1 MFYFYLVWREEKT
14 FARYKH
20 FSNAELQR
28 GRNFYGSWGSGSV
41 IPDEGYGKG
50 VGGFQHPLLP
60 SPRPC
65 STILCFIFLIFQRLH
80 FFQVSP
86 GKQPLDDRSVS
97 TPGHL
102 PWGWKPEQIFNR
114 KNSAAT
120 GLWKFW
126 LLLEIRYPL
135 FSSVNS
141 MCCFCTADNAARQD
155 RKGNNREKTHRRSGK
170 QDGWELSLLFR
181 GVVKIGFA
189 LLWPCYYKQR
199 IFRHLTCIV
208 LLFTTVAARVF
219 PPKCAAR
226 VFPPI
231 CAVRVFPPKCA
242 VRVFPPLY
250 TACVFLQ
257 FSSSLIG
264 RDKLATHKLGT
275 VIFYSTEKLTIIYG
289 SFISG

>member
-1 MFYFYLVWREEKT
+1 MKGMVRGWGDSSTPSYLPRDPAPQFFVSSSLS
-14 FARYKH
+14 
-20 FSNAELQR
+20 SN
-28 GRNFYGSWGSGSV
+28 
-41 IPDEGYGKG
+41 D
-50 VGGFQHPLLP
+50 
-60 SPRPC
+60 
-65 STILCFIFLIFQRLH
+65 FIFFRYRRENNRLTTDQSRLQATYREVENQSK
-80 FFQVSP
+80 FLTEKIARQQVCGSFDYC
-86 GKQPLDDRSVS
+86 LRFAI
-97 TPGHL
+97 L
-102 PWGWKPEQIFNR
+102 
-114 KNSAAT
+114 
-120 GLWKFW
+120 
-126 LLLEIRYPL
+126 L

-226 VFPPI
+226 VFPP
-231 CAVRVFPPKCA
+231 KCA